1 MISKKSTKKEKTIKE
16 CNEKLE
22 KTLQKRNIFE
32 EVESTKSCWGKEIC
46 KRKVEKRTIGRN
58 VENIHHMQRTTTIN

>member
-32 EVESTKSCWGKEIC
+32 EVESTKSC
-46 KRKVEKRTIGRN
+46 
-58 VENIHHMQRTTTIN
+58 